1 MANFDQ
7 VDVGSVSADGQAGA
21 VDVQNV
27 ANGLSLLLSGIF
39 IADIQIQVSFD
50 GSTFV
55 DFEAVKTV
63 PGLFPIPPCHSV
75 DLAVSSYTA
84 AQATETLTGTGV
96 FSDGEIVTI
105 GTKVYT
111 FQTVLTDVDGNVLIG
126 ANLEASMDNLRA
138 AINLDAGAGTEYAL
152 SMTEHPDVSA
162 TDTATTVVAT
172 AKVGGVDGNAIVT
185 TTDGANASWGGATLS
200 GGTGGPVVHAL
211 GGLRSVDG

>member
-21 VDVQNV
+21 VDVQGV
-27 ANGLSLLLSGIF
+27 ANGLALLLSGIF

-55 DFEAVKTV
+55 NFEAVKTV
-63 PGLFPIPPCHSV
+63 PGHFPIPPCHSV

-84 AQATETLTGTGV
+84 AQATGTLTGTANFG
-96 FSDGEIVTI
+96 DTETVTI

-126 ANLEASMDNLRA
+126 AALADSLDNLRA
-138 AINLDAGAGTEYAL
+138 AINLDAGAGTTYAL
-152 SMTEHPDVSA
+152 STTVHPDVSA

-172 AKVGGVDGNAIVT
+172 AKVGGVAGNAIAT
-185 TTDGANASWGGATLS
+185 TETAANASWGGATLS

-211 GGLRSVDG
+211 GGLRSVN